1 MNGPDLLKDLPTRT
15 VTETNDLNSKSVMKK
30 KYKSPYKALNPK
42 TRFECSLSPQKTHVK
57 IDGFYG
63 ESYCEEDPMRPARGI
78 VQSLVFSALLVVI
91 GTIAWFVWRASF

>member
-1 MNGPDLLKDLPTRT
+1 
-15 VTETNDLNSKSVMKK
+15 MKK

-42 TRFECSLSPQKTHVK
+42 TRFECNLSPQKTHVK

-78 VQSLVFSALLVVI
+78 VQSLVFSALLVGI
-91 GTIAWFVWRASF
+91 GTIVWFVWRASF